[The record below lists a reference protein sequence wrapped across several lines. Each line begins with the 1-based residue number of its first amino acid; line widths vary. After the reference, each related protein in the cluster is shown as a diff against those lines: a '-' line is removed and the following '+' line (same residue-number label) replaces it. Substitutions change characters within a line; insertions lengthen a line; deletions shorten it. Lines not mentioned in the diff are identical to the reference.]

1 MVIGLVWSAQEPH
14 GKAERQK
21 FPAAFNPPLSP
32 LMDRCFRNAHPT
44 VFAAMLKPFSFVP
57 RSTTG
62 ADPDSVIMDL
72 D

>member
-1 MVIGLVWSAQEPH
+1 MVIGLVWSAQERH

-32 LMDRCFRNAHPT
+32 SMDRCFRKAHPT
-44 VFAAMLKPFSFVP
+44 VFAAMLNPFSFEP
-57 RSTTG
+57 LSTIV
-62 ADPDSVIMDL
+62 ADL